1 MIIPGFLL
9 GILIFLGIGIVA
21 IEAYIAYFIITLF
34 GYTISYKL
42 VFLIILLINLFIP
55 RGQSKK

>member
-1 MIIPGFLL
+1 MIILGFLL
-9 GILIFLGIGIVA
+9 GILIFLGIVA
-21 IEAYIAYFIITLF
+21 IEAYIACFIITLF

>member
-1 MIIPGFLL
+1 MIILAFLL
-9 GILIFLGIGIVA
+9 GILISLGIVA
-21 IEAYIAYFIITLF
+21 VEAYIAYFIITLF